1 MRFFIKTGTANVML
15 LLILSLSFSAP
26 ARENK
31 DESYLRIPLTDRWE
45 ADNHFSMTLPTDDSW
60 WKSFGDA
67 TLDSLIA
74 EGESNNFDVRIAMRR
89 MEIARQ
95 AVSKAKSAYYPTVE
109 INGAWTRSRASG
121 AATAHSDPASTM
133 SYWDLGLSANWQ
145 IDVFGK
151 ITSQVKQSK
160 AAWHASRA
168 QHAAAMVTMA
178 AQIATTYFQLRTY
191 QAEKAVTEE
200 HIKSQAEV
208 VKIVEARYETG
219 LSSKLDLAQART
231 VYYSSVATLP
241 DIEISIGTSINAL
254 AVLTGTSPEAMRS
267 RLSVPAKMP
276 DFRQIVAVGVPME
289 LLRRRPDIAEAEYTL
304 AGYAAAIGIA
314 KKDFLPAL
322 SISGNIGTQAHNGSD
337 LFKNNSFTYSV
348 VPTLSW
354 TLFDGFA
361 RKAALAEAREMMME
375 GIESY
380 NLTVSTAVEE
390 VDNAMLRYTETLNH
404 IAAIEQVISQAA
416 ESFRLS
422 LDLYKGGLEGFYN
435 VVNAQL
441 NLINYSNS
449 LVASR
454 GAALTALVNL
464 YEALGGGWTNQ

>member
-1 MRFFIKTGTANVML
+1 MG
-15 LLILSLSFSAP
+15 
-26 ARENK
+26 
-31 DESYLRIPLTDRWE
+31 SYLRIGAVASIAIFAFLAHGQELNNPSDKYLRVPLPAEWE
-45 ADNHFSMTLPTDDSW
+45 ADSHFAMTLPTDDAW

-67 TLDSLIA
+67 TLDSLIS
-74 EGESNNFDVRIAMRR
+74 EGENNNFDVRVAMRR

-95 AVSKAKSAYYPTVE
+95 AVSRAKSGYYPTVE
-109 INGAWTRSRASG
+109 FNGGWTKSRTSG
-121 AATAHSDPASTM
+121 AMTEHSAPASTM
-133 SYWDLGLSANWQ
+133 SYWDLGLNASWQ

-200 HIKSQAEV
+200 QIKSQAEV

-219 LSSKLDLAQART
+219 LASKLDLSQART

-241 DIEISIGTSINAL
+241 ELELSIGTSINAL
-254 AVLTGTSPEAMRS
+254 AVLTGTTPEAMRI
-267 RLSVPAKMP
+267 RLSSPAGMP
-276 DFRQIVAVGVPME
+276 DYRQVVAVRVPME

-304 AGYAAAIGIA
+304 AGYAAALGIA
-314 KKDFLPAL
+314 KKEFLPVL
-322 SISGNIGTQAHNGSD
+322 SISGSIGTQAHRGSD
-337 LFKNNSFTYSV
+337 LFKNNSFTYSIAPV
-348 VPTLSW
+348 LSW

-361 RKAALAEAREMMME
+361 RKAALAEARETMME

-390 VDNAMLRYTETLNH
+390 VDNAMLSYTEALNH
-404 IAAIEQVISQAA
+404 IAALEQVRNQSA
-416 ESFRLS
+416 ESFKLS

-435 VVNAQL
+435 VVDAQL

-449 LVASR
+449 LVASH
-454 GAALTALVNL
+454 GAALAALVNL